1 MDIQSLIEF
10 LLYLSS
16 LILLF
21 YFKPFWSEVAKKV
34 VEKNNAEII
43 TKITEQVK
51 ADINKEN
58 DKLKNYLSYSSQH
71 NLNLSVDEKN
81 ALYELNISI
90 SRTLRKFGSYST
102 EFYKTIE
109 NYEEFNSAI
118 NEQYFD
124 YNEKLSHL
132 FLFIRDDVTL
142 MSLIRDYSIKLHQ
155 LKTIS
160 NKFILN
166 NFYVKQIRRLDEDNA
181 QYFSEKFI
189 ELNDLTNEIYRDLS
203 MNHDLIRDK
212 IYSRLSKMTEK
223 FI

>member
-118 NEQYFD
+118 NEQYF
-124 YNEKLSHL
+124 K
-132 FLFIRDDVTL
+132 
-142 MSLIRDYSIKLHQ
+142 
-155 LKTIS
+155 
-160 NKFILN
+160 
-166 NFYVKQIRRLDEDNA
+166 
-181 QYFSEKFI
+181 
-189 ELNDLTNEIYRDLS
+189 
-203 MNHDLIRDK
+203 
-212 IYSRLSKMTEK
+212 
-223 FI
+223 